1 MQTVNQPNGEVWT
14 SPNQT
19 KQGPRERSI
28 KIGELKLGEK
38 DLGGLAVQRFQSR
51 AGFLQAVQAAK
62 KWRWAGHVSRARN
75 TWTNSVTEWSPLDKK
90 RNRGRQFLRW
100 RDEIRK

>member
-1 MQTVNQPNGEVWT
+1 MNQPNGEVWT

-38 DLGGLAVQRFQSR
+38 DLGGLAVQVNWPQESEDK
-51 AGFLQAVQAAK
+51 LTPNI
-62 KWRWAGHVSRARN
+62 ARREL
-75 TWTNSVTEWSPLDKK
+75 WKEVFEY
-90 RNRGRQFLRW
+90 
-100 RDEIRK
+100 